1 VVIGADPARTPGLAD
16 SRVTQA
22 NIHTTICRPGYT
34 ATVRPP
40 TSYTDRLKVEQLAA
54 DPRYV
59 DHIPSHYE
67 EDHAISLEL
76 GGDPKDPRNLWPEPH
91 PRSFTTDTEENR
103 LHVAVC
109 NGTETLVAAQAEIM
123 RIKRTLG

>member
-1 VVIGADPARTPGLAD
+1 
-16 SRVTQA
+16 VTQA
-22 NIHTTICRPGYT
+22 NIHTTICRAGYT

-40 TSYTDRLKVEQLAA
+40 TSYTTHLKILQLAA

-59 DHIPSHYE
+59 NRDPSDYE

-91 PRSFTTDTEENR
+91 PRSFVTDTAENQ
-103 LHVAVC
+103 LHAAVC
-109 NGTETLVAAQAEIM
+109 SGRTTLAAARAEIM
-123 RIKRTLG
+123 KIKHTLG

>member
-1 VVIGADPARTPGLAD
+1 
-16 SRVTQA
+16 VTQA
-22 NIHTTICRPGYT
+22 NIHDTICRSGYT

-40 TSYTDRLKVEQLAA
+40 TSYTNRLKAQQLAA

-59 DHIPSHYE
+59 DHDPSHYE

-91 PRSFTTDTEENR
+91 PRSFATDTDENR
-103 LHVAVC
+103 LHAAVC
-109 NGTETLVAAQAEIM
+109 NGTETLAAAQAEIM
-123 RIKRTLG
+123 RIKQTVG